1 MDIRD
6 VLTIDHRE
14 AVKLLQLLCDSD
26 NVDCCIAAQHRL
38 VELVHVHTRAE
49 EEIVYRAL
57 QRAQPQQA
65 EPFLAH
71 AEQEHRQ
78 VEQLLSELAE
88 APPAGADWRHLS
100 RHLMDTMV
108 SHIADEHD
116 GALPLIGACF
126 SAQERDEMAT
136 RFLQARNDVPWS
148 PGEAGVC
155 PLARWCTQRETAL
168 RA

>member
-26 NVDCCIAAQHRL
+26 HVDCCIAAQHRL
-38 VELVHVHTRAE
+38 VELIHVHSRAE

-57 QRAQPQQA
+57 QHAQPQRA
-65 EPFLAH
+65 EQFLAH

-78 VEQLLSELAE
+78 VEQLLAELAD
-88 APPAGADWRHLS
+88 APPAGADWRRLS
-100 RHLMDTMV
+100 RHLMETMV

-116 GALPLIGACF
+116 DALPLIAAFF
-126 SAQERDEMAT
+126 SAQEREEMAT
-136 RFLQARNDVPWS
+136 RFLQTRNDVPWS
-148 PGEAGVC
+148 PGDPGVC
-155 PLARWCTQRETAL
+155 PLARWCTQRETVL